1 MSDDI
6 WRRRDDTTEGGGT
19 DYGTDFGSDFGTIQF
34 ADDPTSEPAIV
45 FADTD
50 STGLPHWTEPPT
62 GEIPRAGNVEDEDD
76 TDVWASFQ
84 QPSQPTRRPERLV
97 IGGDSTGDRGRPRDV
112 TGDTGR
118 DPSRDVPRDTTGG
131 TSRPVARGPQ
141 VRRGTTR
148 GPRGAAGRDM
158 PTAVT
163 TGLILLAVFI
173 GAVMWRPAAVMLI
186 VVAVLGL
193 ASVEFF
199 SKVTEKGY
207 RPATFAGLIS
217 CVAAPLA
224 AYWMGDAALPLVVA
238 FGFLATSVGFLG
250 AAGVQSGPMPNVA
263 ITNMAVTWI
272 GLLGSFAALILR
284 QSVSG
289 SPGNNIGTDTVF
301 ILVAAVVA
309 NDVGALFVGSAA
321 GRTPLREWVSPNKSV
336 EGLLGGAVA
345 TIIACAL
352 VGSQNGTWNDMGEW
366 LALAVVVSIMAPLG
380 DLVESMFKRNLD
392 VKDFG
397 TLVAGHGGV
406 LDRFDGFLFALP
418 AAYYLLQV
426 LQPWTS

>member
-6 WRRRDDTTEGGGT
+6 WRRRDDTGNGGDT
-19 DYGTDFGSDFGTIQF
+19 SDYGTDFGSDFGTIQF
-34 ADDPTSEPAIV
+34 ADDPTSEPAIT
-45 FADTD
+45 FGGSD

-62 GEIPRAGNVEDEDD
+62 GEIPRADVREEDD
-76 TDVWASFQ
+76 EDVWATFQ
-84 QPSQPTRRPERLV
+84 QPSQPTRRPDRLV
-97 IGGDSTGDRGRPRDV
+97 IGTDPTGGRTRDISREIP
-112 TGDTGR
+112 R
-118 DPSRDVPRDTTGG
+118 DPSRDIPRDITGG
-131 TSRPVARGPQ
+131 TARPGTRGPQ
-141 VRRGTTR
+141 VRRGAPR
-148 GPRGAAGRDM
+148 GPRGTAGRDM
-158 PTAVT
+158 PQAVT
-163 TGLILLAVFI
+163 TGLVLVAAFI

-186 VVAVLGL
+186 VVAVLGM
-193 ASVEFF
+193 AAVEFF

-207 RPATFAGLIS
+207 RPATFAGLLA
-217 CVAAPLA
+217 CVSAPLA
-224 AYWMGDAALPLVVA
+224 AYWIGDAALPLVVG
-238 FGFLATSVGFLG
+238 FGFLAASTGFLG
-250 AAGVQSGPMPNVA
+250 ATGVQSGPMPNVA

-284 QSVSG
+284 QSVSSG
-289 SPGNNIGTDTVF
+289 IPVHVGTDTMF

-321 GRTPLREWVSPNKSV
+321 GRTPIREWVSPNKSV
-336 EGLLGGAVA
+336 EGLLGGAVSTVVVTALIA
-345 TIIACAL
+345 T
-352 VGSQNGTWNDMGEW
+352 QNGTWNNTGEW
-366 LALAVVVSIMAPLG
+366 LALAVVVSVMAPLG

-397 TLVAGHGGV
+397 TIVAGHGGV